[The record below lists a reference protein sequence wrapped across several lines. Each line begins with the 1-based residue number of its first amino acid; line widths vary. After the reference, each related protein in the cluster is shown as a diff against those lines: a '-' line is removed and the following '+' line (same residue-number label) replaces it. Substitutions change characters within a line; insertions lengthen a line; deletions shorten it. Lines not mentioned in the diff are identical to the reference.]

1 METDPLLKLEYKNY
15 MYVPE
20 EYLVASRH
28 KHRAP
33 GNWSKFYF
41 YRNRSKTVVLPENI
55 KCDFEVTSSLE
66 YQQDIFYKLSHLSD
80 NDSTFDYYYKLK
92 TDIPNILFKQ
102 NNRYKT
108 PQATNKRTNKPRTS
122 HWKNNPTQVFN
133 VNKDGKIEVTF

>member
-1 METDPLLKLEYKNY
+1 MDTDPLLNLENKNY
-15 MYVPE
+15 MYVPD
-20 EYLVASRH
+20 EYLDAARH
-28 KHRAP
+28 KHRKP

-41 YRNRSKTVVLPENI
+41 YKNRSKTAVSPDDI
-55 KCDFEVTSSLE
+55 KCDYEVTSSLE

-80 NDSTFDYYYKLK
+80 SDCTFDYFYKLK
-92 TDIPNILFKQ
+92 TDIPNIMFKQ

-108 PQATNKRTNKPRTS
+108 PQSSKKRTNKARTA

>member
-1 METDPLLKLEYKNY
+1 MDTDPLLNLENKNY
-15 MYVPE
+15 MYVPD
-20 EYLVASRH
+20 EYLDASRH
-28 KHRAP
+28 KHRKP

-41 YRNRSKTVVLPENI
+41 YKNRTKTDISPDDI
-55 KCDFEVTSSLE
+55 KCDYEVTSSLE

-80 NDSTFDYYYKLK
+80 NDSTFDYFYKLK
-92 TDIPNILFKQ
+92 TDIPNIMFKQ

-108 PQATNKRTNKPRTS
+108 PQSSKKRTNKARTA

>member
-1 METDPLLKLEYKNY
+1 MDTDPLLNLENKNY
-15 MYVPE
+15 MYVPD
-20 EYLVASRH
+20 EYLDASRH
-28 KHRAP
+28 KHRKP

-41 YRNRSKTVVLPENI
+41 YKNLEKTQVSPKDI
-55 KCDFEVTSSLE
+55 KCDYEVTSSLE

-80 NDSTFDYYYKLK
+80 NDSTFDYFYKLK
-92 TDIPNILFKQ
+92 TDIPNIMFKQ

-108 PQATNKRTNKPRTS
+108 PQSSKKRTNKARTA